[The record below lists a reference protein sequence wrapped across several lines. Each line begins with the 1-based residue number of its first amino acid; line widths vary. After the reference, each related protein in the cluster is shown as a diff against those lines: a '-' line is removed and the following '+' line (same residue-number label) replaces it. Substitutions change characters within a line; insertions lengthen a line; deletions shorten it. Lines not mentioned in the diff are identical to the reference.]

1 MGSERNTIY
10 SFRHEPIQTL
20 IRQVEESEDIDN
32 DKGQEAFHLFCEKS
46 FSNCD
51 GRNKPIYRKVWGKKR
66 FIKKAKLLAHRAR
79 FDVEIQEDPHYIVVR
94 YQFESAFLLPR
105 SHALLGRIIK
115 TSDDMILFQPAEGE
129 DQMSM
134 WIFYRTHK

>member
-1 MGSERNTIY
+1 MRSERNTIY
-10 SFRHEPIQTL
+10 SFKHEPIRTL

-32 DKGQEAFHLFCEKS
+32 DKCLEAFRLSSKEFFGEYG
-46 FSNCD
+46 
-51 GRNKPIYRKVWGKKR
+51 GRIKPIYRKILGKKW

-79 FDVEIQEDPHYIVVR
+79 FDVEIQEDPHCVVVK
-94 YQFESAFLLPR
+94 YLFESAFLLPR
-105 SHALLGRIIK
+105 SHALLGSIIK

-129 DQMSM
+129 GQMSM